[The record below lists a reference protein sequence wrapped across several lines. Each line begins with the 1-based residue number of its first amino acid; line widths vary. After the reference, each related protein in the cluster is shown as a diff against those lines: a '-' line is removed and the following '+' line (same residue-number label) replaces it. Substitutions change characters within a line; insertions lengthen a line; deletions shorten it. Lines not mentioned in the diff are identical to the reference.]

1 VRGVRYV
8 FTVSFSRRYRGRE
21 ISRSKVE
28 RIMEERKDGGYL
40 LREGKRKRKFCFQNG
55 MKE

>member
-1 VRGVRYV
+1 MRGVRYV